1 MTNLTKEVHGFF
13 EEEKLMHES
22 SDTEY
27 YDNQRKCYKY
37 HYTTIGG
44 LKGILTNRTLWLM
57 HSNGLNDLSEGKLI
71 LQETKKKLNAI
82 NLELLDRFEN
92 SISAK
97 LENFYSCSFSSYG
110 NLLSQWRGYGDIA
123 VGFDWDSLQFSQGT
137 KKIID
142 DSGEQLTT
150 SGLVFV
156 PCDYIDPSDEAAYEP
171 FIKNAVKQFRN
182 TFSNPEPS
190 LHEIHYC
197 ALTIGANT
205 TSVKHIG
212 FFEEKEYRI
221 VHYCWNVKGTQ
232 DHATKKLRVEYKFH
246 ESSVKRIVIG
256 PCKDQK
262 KKLCSVKRIL
272 EGLRP
277 AYNNVEVYR
286 SMIPFIK

>member
-1 MTNLTKEVHGFF
+1 MINFTEEVHGFF
-13 EEEKLMHES
+13 DEEKLMNES
-22 SDTEY
+22 SGSEY
-27 YDNQRKCYKY
+27 FDNQRKCNKY
-37 HYTTIGG
+37 HYTDEAG

-71 LQETKKKLNAI
+71 LQKTKNTLI
-82 NLELLDRFEN
+82 NKNPVLLERFEN

-97 LENFYSCSFSSYG
+97 LENFFSCSFSSYG

-123 VGFDWDSLQFSQGT
+123 LGFDWDSLMFPQVPT
-137 KKIID
+137 MIVD
-142 DSGEQLTT
+142 NSGDQLTT
-150 SGLVFV
+150 SGLDFV
-156 PCDYIDPSDEAAYEP
+156 PCDYIDPSDKSAFEP
-171 FIKNAVKQFRN
+171 LVKKVVKQFLN
-182 TFSNPEPS
+182 TFSNQNPS
-190 LHEIHYC
+190 LQEIQRC

-221 VHYCWNVKGTQ
+221 VHYMWGVNGILDPK
-232 DHATKKLRVEYKFH
+232 TKKLRVEYKFH

-256 PCKDQK
+256 PCKDQEMK
-262 KKLCSVKRIL
+262 ICSVKRIL
-272 EGLRP
+272 EGLGS